1 MAVVIAAGVTWANI
15 NFFIEVGVRDDNIWI
30 FLLFL
35 FELLDIFFNLVEDRI
50 ACIEKRTNI
59 VAFAIPEQ
67 SVPGFEMFNCPC
79 CQPKP

>member
-1 MAVVIAAGVTWANI
+1 MAVVIAGAITYVNLMFFFRYGVNDTNMW
-15 NFFIEVGVRDDNIWI
+15 F

-50 ACIEKRTNI
+50 ACIEKRKNI
-59 VAFAIPEQ
+59 AAYAIPEQ
-67 SVPGFEMFNCPC
+67 SIPGLACFNCSC